1 VFVKKLLFF
10 GKVADNEFT
19 TVQQGVVNMEIKGSH
34 IQSKL
39 SVYQSAQ
46 VQGKNKDTVRT
57 EKPAAYTPQ
66 QDRVALSGRGRS
78 IADAQRAMASVP
90 DVRESLV
97 SQLQNDLQTGTYVID
112 NQKAAEGILRES
124 MVNHAAMV

>member
-1 VFVKKLLFF
+1 
-10 GKVADNEFT
+10 
-19 TVQQGVVNMEIKGSH
+19 MEIKGSH

-39 SVYQSAQ
+39 NVYHSAQ
-46 VQGKNKDTVRT
+46 VLRINKDTARSEKT
-57 EKPAAYTPQ
+57 ETSTPQ

-97 SQLQNDLQTGTYVID
+97 SRIRADLQTGAYVID
-112 NQKAAEGILRES
+112 NQKAAEGLLRES
-124 MVNHAAMV
+124 MLNLAAMG

>member
-1 VFVKKLLFF
+1 
-10 GKVADNEFT
+10 
-19 TVQQGVVNMEIKGSH
+19 MEVKGSH